1 MKKTGKILWATAGFL
16 CFGLG
21 TVGIV
26 LPILPTVPF
35 YLATL
40 FCFTKSSERL
50 RIWFVGTAFYRK
62 HLESFRKNGTMSIG
76 TKVKTVIT
84 VTIIMGIG
92 FFCMK
97 RVPVARGILVAVWV
111 AHLYYF
117 LFRVKSGKREATEGC
132 VTEDVTTE
140 KTGFGD
146 KPNRTQAETLCASRR
161 SIE

>member
-50 RIWFVGTAFYRK
+50 HSWFVGTAFYKK
-62 HLESFRKNGTMSIG
+62 HLESYRKKGTMSIG

-117 LFRVKSGKREATEGC
+117 LFRVKSGKNAVAESCE
-132 VTEDVTTE
+132 TEDVAAG
-140 KTGFGD
+140 KKGFGS
-146 KPNRTQAETLCASRR
+146 KPNLTRADTLCASRR
-161 SIE
+161 STE